1 MPFSSGTYRRLNF
14 GINYKNDRSESVPG
28 KNSPENSENASENSA
43 PQSKERKR
51 KLCDVQ
57 PSSENV
63 PSKDD
68 ISASYP
74 GGKAARIRLLESQLK
89 R

>member
-28 KNSPENSENASENSA
+28 KNSPENSENASENSI

-57 PSSENV
+57 